1 MNDPASITLK
11 DVSVE
16 FPVYN
21 AATRSLKNR
30 VLNAAAG
37 GIVERRHDGVVVVR
51 GLQGINLKIA
61 AGDRVGLIGH
71 NGAGKT
77 TLLRVLSGI
86 YHPTAGRAAICGEV
100 TSLINI
106 SLGIDPEST
115 GRENI
120 LLRSA
125 MMGLS
130 PSQARER
137 MDEIIS
143 FSGLENFIDMPFR
156 TYSSGMQL
164 RLAFSVSTCI
174 RPEILIMDEWLGVG
188 DSDFKER
195 AEKRLK
201 EVVSSTEI
209 LVLASH
215 SIQLLE
221 ENCNRLVWLDHGR
234 IRMDGGLAE
243 VAEAYFKTT
252 AHPPAP

>member
-1 MNDPASITLK
+1 MRTPASITLEN
-11 DVSVE
+11 VSVD

-21 AATRSLKNR
+21 AASRSLKNR
-30 VLNAAAG
+30 VLNATAG
-37 GIVERRHDGVVVVR
+37 GIVERQHDGVIVVHSLKNI
-51 GLQGINLKIA
+51 GLKIS
-61 AGDRVGLIGH
+61 AGDRVGLVGH

-86 YHPTAGRAAICGEV
+86 YHPTVGSAKIQGEV

-125 MMGLS
+125 MMGLG
-130 PSQARER
+130 PAEARAR
-137 MDEIIS
+137 MNEIIE

-174 RPEILIMDEWLGVG
+174 RPQILIMDEWLSTG
-188 DSDFKER
+188 DLDFKDR
-195 AEKRLK
+195 AEQRLK
-201 EVVSSTEI
+201 EVVTSTEI
-209 LVLASH
+209 LVIASH
-215 SIQLLE
+215 SMPLLE
-221 ENCNRLVWLDHGR
+221 KNCNRLVWLDHGS
-234 IRMDGGLAE
+234 IRMDAGFSE
-243 VAEAYFKTT
+243 VASAYSQGI
-252 AHPPAP
+252 A

>member
-1 MNDPASITLK
+1 MSNSASITLE
-11 DVSVE
+11 DVSVD

-21 AATRSLKNR
+21 AASRSLKNR
-30 VLNAAAG
+30 VLNATAG
-37 GIVERRHDGVVVVR
+37 GVVERQHDGVVVVR
-51 GLQGINLKIA
+51 SLKNIHLKIA

-86 YHPTAGRAAICGEV
+86 YHPTQGRVAIEGEV

-125 MMGLS
+125 MMGLTRA
-130 PSQARER
+130 QTRER
-137 MDEIIS
+137 IDEIIS
-143 FSGLENFIDMPFR
+143 FSGLDNFIDMPFR

-174 RPEILIMDEWLGVG
+174 RPQILIMDEWLSTG
-188 DSDFKER
+188 DQDFRDR

-215 SIQLLE
+215 SMQLLE
-221 ENCNRLVWLDHGR
+221 KNCNRLVWLDHGE
-234 IRMDGGLAE
+234 IRMDGGFAE
-243 VAEAYFKTT
+243 VAEAYFKGP
-252 AHPPAP
+252 AHSAEL

>member
-1 MNDPASITLK
+1 VNSSARIILEEVVVD
-11 DVSVE
+11 
-16 FPVYN
+16 FPIYN
-21 AATRSLKNR
+21 AANRSLKNR

-37 GIVERRHDGVVVVR
+37 GFIERQPDGVVVVH
-51 GLQGINLKIA
+51 GLDNISLEIKP
-61 AGDRVGLIGH
+61 GDRIGLVGH

-86 YHPTAGRAAICGEV
+86 YHPTRGRISIQGEV

-120 LLRSA
+120 VLRSA

-130 PSQARER
+130 PAQTRER
-137 MDEIIS
+137 EEEIIE
-143 FSGLENFIDMPFR
+143 FSGLGQFIDMPFR

-174 RPEILIMDEWLGVG
+174 RPQILIMDEWLSTG
-188 DSDFKER
+188 DQDFRER

-215 SIQLLE
+215 SFQLLE
-221 ENCNRLVWLDHGR
+221 KNCNRLLWLDRGR
-234 IRMDGGLAE
+234 IRMNGGFTE
-243 VAEAYFKTT
+243 VAEAYFNTP
-252 AHPPAP
+252 AHPPVP